1 MAKVNPEDI
10 HKRPEWLKKYYW
22 IACHHPE
29 KPFDI
34 QCWISFDCRSCQI
47 YAEAAILRK
56 EGQEFKM
63 VSYDDDGLETPTN
76 YSLEQYFWKIVDDD
90 QFDIQPIRL
99 QRKRACK

>member
-1 MAKVNPEDI
+1 VNPEDI

-22 IACHHPE
+22 IACHHSE

-63 VSYDDDGLETPTN
+63 VSYDDDGANDNLEIGTQWRVCKLQIPMDN
-76 YSLEQYFWKIVDDD
+76 RKIST
-90 QFDIQPIRL
+90 
-99 QRKRACK
+99 